1 MRKPLT
7 YGSASMHINRK
18 RNPLQWRERCW
29 EFSEKE
35 SAKFF
40 EEDGI
45 VYCEYLEKGKT
56 IKVKI

>member
-1 MRKPLT
+1 
-7 YGSASMHINRK
+7 MHINRK

-35 SAKFF
+35 GAKFF

-45 VYCEYLEKGKT
+45 VYCEYLEKGKI